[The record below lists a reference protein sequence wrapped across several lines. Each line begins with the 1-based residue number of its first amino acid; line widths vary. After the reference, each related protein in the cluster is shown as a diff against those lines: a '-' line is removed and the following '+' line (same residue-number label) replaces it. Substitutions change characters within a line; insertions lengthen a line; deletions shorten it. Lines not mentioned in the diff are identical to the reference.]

1 MQDTAHTEPLAP
13 SRASIAAAHRRIA
26 SAIRRTPVV
35 DVNVAG
41 HRTPVTLKL
50 ELLQHTGS
58 FKPRGAFA
66 NLVGTDVP
74 AAGVAAAS
82 GGNHGAA
89 VAFAARTLGIPAHIF
104 VPEQTPKPKLARIES
119 YGAEV
124 VLAGERYAAALA
136 RCDAFVAQTGA
147 LAVHAYDSPATL
159 DGQGTI
165 GLELEDQAPDLDTL
179 LVAVGG
185 GGLIGG
191 IAAWCPLGAKVGG
204 PKDVGV
210 EPTACNALHAAL
222 AAGRPADVTPSGYA
236 VDSLGASRVGALV
249 FPIAQAAVDHVAL
262 VEDADIARAQ
272 GWLWNELRLITE
284 PGGATAL
291 AALLSG
297 AYVPAPAER
306 VGIIVCGA
314 NTDPAAPAF
323 SIDQPK
329 ESP

>member
-1 MQDTAHTEPLAP
+1 MHDVLPSTHLPDV
-13 SRASIAAAHRRIA
+13 SRATITETYARIA
-26 SAIRRTPVV
+26 PAIRRTPVI
-35 DVNVAG
+35 DVEVSG
-41 HRTPVTLKL
+41 RPVCLKL
-50 ELLQHTGS
+50 ECLQHTGS

-66 NLVGTDVP
+66 NLMGSDIP

-89 VAFAARTLGIPAHIF
+89 VAFAARALGVPAHIF
-104 VPEQTPKPKLARIES
+104 VPETTPPAKIARIAS
-119 YGAEV
+119 YGAEIV
-124 VLAGERYAAALA
+124 VAGERYAAALA
-136 RCDAFVAQTGA
+136 RCEAFVEETVA

-159 DGQGTI
+159 NGQGTI
-165 GLELEDQAPDLDTL
+165 GLELEEQAPDLDTL

-191 IAAWCPLGAKVGG
+191 IAAWCHGG
-204 PKDVGV
+204 PKVVGV
-210 EPTACNALHAAL
+210 EPKGCNALHAAL

-249 FPIAQAAVDHVAL
+249 FPIAQRAVDHVAL

-272 GWLWNELRLITE
+272 TWLWNELRLITE

-297 AYVPAPAER
+297 AYVPATAER

-314 NTDPAAPAF
+314 NTDPAAF
-323 SIDQPK
+323 SK
-329 ESP
+329 ENP

>member
-1 MQDTAHTEPLAP
+1 MPDTLQSTEPLAA
-13 SRASIAAAHRRIA
+13 SRASITAAHRRIA
-26 SAIRRTPVV
+26 PAIRRTPVI

-41 HRTPVTLKL
+41 HPTPVTLKL

-66 NLVGTDVP
+66 NLMGAEVP

-89 VAFAARTLGIPAHIF
+89 VAFAARRLNIPAHIF
-104 VPEQTPKPKLARIES
+104 VPETTPKPKLARIES
-119 YGAEV
+119 YGANV

-136 RCDAFVAQTGA
+136 SCEAFVEETGA

-159 DGQGTI
+159 DGQGTVA
-165 GLELEDQAPDLDTL
+165 LELEEQAPDLDTL

-191 IAAWCPLGAKVGG
+191 IAAWCQMGSKGAG
-204 PKDVGV
+204 PKVVGV
-210 EPTACNALHAAL
+210 EPAACNALHAAL
-222 AAGRPADVTPSGYA
+222 AAGRPTDVTPSGYA
-236 VDSLGASRVGALV
+236 VDSLGASRIGALV
-249 FPIAQAAVDHVAL
+249 FPIAQACVDHVSL
-262 VEDADIARAQ
+262 VADADIARAQ

-297 AYVPAPAER
+297 AYVPAPGER

-314 NTDPAAPAF
+314 NTDPAAFA
-323 SIDQPK
+323 K
-329 ESP
+329 ERS

>member
-1 MQDTAHTEPLAP
+1 MQDTAKIEPLAA

-26 SAIRRTPVV
+26 SAVRRTPVI

-41 HRTPVTLKL
+41 HATPVTLKL

-66 NLVGTDVP
+66 NLMGAEVP

-89 VAFAARTLGIPAHIF
+89 VAFAARALGIPAHIF
-104 VPEQTPKPKLARIES
+104 VPEATPKPKLARIES
-119 YGAEV
+119 YGANV

-136 RCDAFVAQTGA
+136 RCEAFVAETGA
-147 LAVHAYDSPATL
+147 LPVHAYDSPATL
-159 DGQGTI
+159 DGQGTV
-165 GLELEDQAPDLDTL
+165 GLELEEQAPDLDTF

-191 IAAWCPLGAKVGG
+191 IAAWCHVGSEEGG
-204 PKDVGV
+204 PKVVGV
-210 EPTACNALHAAL
+210 EPQACNALHAAL

-249 FPIAQAAVDHVAL
+249 FPIAQVSVDRVAL

-272 GWLWNELRLITE
+272 TWLWNELRLIAE

-297 AYVPAPAER
+297 AYKPAPSER

-314 NTDPAAPAF
+314 NTDPAAFA
-323 SIDQPK
+323 K

>member
-1 MQDTAHTEPLAP
+1 MQDTAQSIEPLAT
-13 SRASIAAAHRRIA
+13 SRASIAATHRRIA
-26 SAIRRTPVV
+26 PAIRRTPVIDV
-35 DVNVAG
+35 DVAG
-41 HRTPVTLKL
+41 IATPVTLKL

-66 NLVGTDVP
+66 NLMGADVP

-89 VAFAARTLGIPAHIF
+89 VAFAARSLGIPAHIF
-104 VPEQTPKPKLARIES
+104 VPETTPKPKLARIES
-119 YGAEV
+119 YGANV
-124 VLAGERYAAALA
+124 VLAGDRYAAALA
-136 RCDAFVAQTGA
+136 RCEAFAEETGA

-191 IAAWCPLGAKVGG
+191 IAAWCHGG
-204 PKDVGV
+204 PKVVGV
-210 EPTACNALHAAL
+210 EPAACNALHAAL

-249 FPIAQAAVDHVAL
+249 FPIAQQAVDHVAL

-272 GWLWNELRLITE
+272 GWLWNKLRLITE

-297 AYVPAPAER
+297 AYAPAAAER

-314 NTDPAAPAF
+314 NTDPATFA
-323 SIDQPK
+323 K
-329 ESP
+329 ERS